1 MEGAALR
8 RKDRS
13 RLLIL
18 DAAAALIV
26 EVGYD
31 STTIDMIANRAGLA
45 RKTAY
50 NLFASKADIAD
61 QLIARIEAESEPLYR
76 HRIEAGEDARVL
88 VERII
93 LDSAGWCLMNPNLA
107 ILALAPR
114 QRPQLSPPP
123 GRPSFQRI
131 VRDAIQLGQQQGI
144 FRRDETA
151 EFLSM
156 VLLGIYAQAMISA
169 IAGEK
174 ISVED
179 IARVVRVVGQG
190 IWVAPSGQERAT

>member
-1 MEGAALR
+1 MQGAVLPR
-8 RKDRS
+8 RERS

-18 DAAAALIV
+18 DAAAALIS

-31 STTIDMIANRAGLA
+31 RTTIDMIANRAGLA

-50 NLFASKADIAD
+50 NLFASKEDIAD

-76 HRIEAGEDARVL
+76 HQIDAGEDARAL
-88 VERII
+88 VERIL
-93 LDSAGWCLMNPNLA
+93 LDSAGWCLMHPNLA

-114 QRPQLSPPP
+114 QRPQLEPPP

-131 VRDAIQLGQQQGI
+131 VRDAIKLGQQQGQ
-144 FRRDETA
+144 FRSDEA
-151 EFLSM
+151 PELLSM
-156 VLLGIYAQAMISA
+156 ILLGIYAQAMISA

-174 ISVED
+174 ISVDD

-190 IWVAPSGQERAT
+190 IWAANPDRRGTE